1 MNADDVRDSRVAEV
15 LPIQHAVANASPSAW
30 RDAIVT
36 AIGPQHIELSSLDGQ
51 SVFLWSS
58 APVLAGEPVAYH
70 PVAELLAAG
79 SIRYRAR
86 RAA

>member
-1 MNADDVRDSRVAEV
+1 MNGDDVRDREVADV
-15 LPIQHAVANASPSAW
+15 LPIQHAVANASPGSW

-36 AIGPQHIELSSLDGQ
+36 ARGPRHIELSSLDGDT
-51 SVFLWSS
+51 VFLWSA
-58 APVLAGEPVAYH
+58 APVLVGEPVAYH